1 MRKILAFVFAFT
13 LLCSQVVYAFPATS
27 GNASYYTAT
36 SGNADYLDDDR
47 LLTDTYSSIMKINNT
62 VNRSSVRA
70 VLEYYDMSGV
80 IHHLYHTVDSSGYFK
95 MQRPSDF
102 ASLNGISFVILQKGL
117 PYSGKYRMQVDF
129 ATNFGIQWNNHGNIW
144 MNRQDPNISHEATV
158 TPFTLSQSSGD
169 FYFSTTLEF
178 GSLDGL
184 SFIVTTPD
192 LFSFPFDG
200 KIDIQLDRLQSNAQV
215 DGVSPG
221 AGSASQDIQQDI
233 QNSTSQMADNTS
245 QLVAGQNEIVQS
257 LKDIVQTI
265 SYQLEAFWL
274 QLAHE
279 FTNLYNKMNEQHAEI
294 MQAIQDGLNVTINNQ
309 FDELIENDNKN
320 HQEQIQ
326 NDNQN
331 TDKITNG
338 YDNSSLNQSNQNL
351 SDALNEYQSKEDE
364 LLGQTTDKIENFQ
377 FDNPFIKFVAP
388 LQDVAY
394 MLNGIYISLG
404 SFNIPIGFSLTLTIA
419 LLCIGWYRFRGGG

>member
-1 MRKILAFVFAFT
+1 MRKLLAFVFAFT
-13 LLCSQVVYAFPATS
+13 LLCSQVVFAMPATP
-27 GNASYYTAT
+27 
-36 SGNADYLDDDR
+36 GNADYDNEFFDNKISVDGVTSSTVD
-47 LLTDTYSSIMKINNT
+47 LTN
-62 VNRSSVRA
+62 VSVSLR
-70 VLEYYDMSGV
+70 YYDMNNVLHEVQNQNLSK
-80 IHHLYHTVDSSGYFK
+80 DGYFSFS
-95 MQRPSDF
+95 RPSDF
-102 ASLNGISFVILQKGL
+102 ASAYDVAFYFQDVLPPSAKYNIRFSFGSNTGGFS
-117 PYSGKYRMQVDF
+117 YSDCYFYSNYFINNAEMKEN
-129 ATNFGIQWNNHGNIW
+129 TIPITIQQN
-144 MNRQDPNISHEATV
+144 
-158 TPFTLSQSSGD
+158 SGD
-169 FYFSTTLEF
+169 FSGGFNLDIGKVRNTVLSIRFKNGYLPFPYGGYFNLYFRQLSSSAPVDNQTAG
-178 GSLDGL
+178 GSYGSGDAAND
-184 SFIVTTPD
+184 TA
-192 LFSFPFDG
+192 
-200 KIDIQLDRLQSNAQV
+200 SNTGQ
-215 DGVSPG
+215 
-221 AGSASQDIQQDI
+221 I
-233 QNSTSQMADNTS
+233 ADNTS
-245 QLVAGQNEIVQS
+245 QLVDGQNQIVQS

-294 MQAIQDGLNVTINNQ
+294 MQAIQDGFNVTINNQ

-320 HQEQIQ
+320 HQEQIR

-377 FDNPFIKFVAP
+377 FDNPFTKFIAP

>member
-1 MRKILAFVFAFT
+1 MRKLLAFVFAFT
-13 LLCSQVVYAFPATS
+13 LLCSQVVFAMP
-27 GNASYYTAT
+27 AT
-36 SGNADYLDDDR
+36 SGNADYIVDENE
-47 LLTDTYSSIMKINNT
+47 LLSSAPQVGYIPKFSNT
-62 VNRSSVRA
+62 VDLTGVKVILN
-70 VLEYYDMSGV
+70 YYDMSSV
-80 IHHLYHTVDSSGYFK
+80 LRNVSSVCDSSGHFSIS
-95 MQRPSDF
+95 RPDDF
-102 ASLNGISFVILQKGL
+102 AKFERISITLDTRAF
-117 PYSGKYRMQVDF
+117 PSSGKYKVQCLLNPEGG
-129 ATNFGIQWNNHGNIW
+129 ATNAYNTPSISFGRKKNNVEWIW
-144 MNRQDPNISHEATV
+144 EYNTPKTFTV
-158 TPFTLSQSSGD
+158 NYSQA
-169 FYFSTTLEF
+169 YWESTVQLGSFKLMEF
-178 GSLDGL
+178 IAYANDWG
-184 SFIVTTPD
+184 
-192 LFSFPFDG
+192 FSFNG
-200 KIDIQLDRLQSNAQV
+200 HVKIAFTEILDNDVPPDIS
-215 DGVSPG
+215 SPG
-221 AGSASQDIQQDI
+221 SGSASQDIQQGI
-233 QNSTSQMADNTS
+233 QDNTGEIAGNTS
-245 QLVAGQNEIVQS
+245 QLVDGQNQIVES

-377 FDNPFIKFVAP
+377 FDNPFTKFIAP

-394 MLNGIYISLG
+394 MLNGIYVSLG

>member
-1 MRKILAFVFAFT
+1 MRKLLAFVFAFT
-13 LLCSQVVYAFPATS
+13 LLCSQVVFAMP
-27 GNASYYTAT
+27 AT
-36 SGNADYLDDDR
+36 SGNADYIVDENE
-47 LLTDTYSSIMKINNT
+47 LLSSAPQVGYIPDFSNT
-62 VNRSSVRA
+62 VDLTHVSVA
-70 VLEYYDMSGV
+70 VKYYDMSNTV
-80 IHHLYHTVDSSGYFK
+80 HTKRVFLDSSGHFS
-95 MQRPSDF
+95 MERPSDF
-102 ASLNGISFVILQKGL
+102 ARFIALYVDLHEGSY
-117 PYSGKYRMQVDF
+117 PASGKYKVQCLINPEGGASNSYDVFRIGFGRKRKNTEWIWEYDSSVKHVMNYSQVYFESVVQLGSFNVMEFICQGSDF
-129 ATNFGIQWNNHGNIW
+129 GFGFNGHVKIAFTEILDN
-144 MNRQDPNISHEATV
+144 DVPPDIS
-158 TPFTLSQSSGD
+158 
-169 FYFSTTLEF
+169 
-178 GSLDGL
+178 
-184 SFIVTTPD
+184 
-192 LFSFPFDG
+192 
-200 KIDIQLDRLQSNAQV
+200 
-215 DGVSPG
+215 SPG
-221 AGSASQDIQQDI
+221 SGSASQDIQQGI
-233 QNSTSQMADNTS
+233 QDNTGEIAGNTS
-245 QLVAGQNEIVQS
+245 QLVDGQNQIVES

-309 FDELIENDNKN
+309 FDELIVNDNKN

-377 FDNPFIKFVAP
+377 FDNPFTKFIAP

-394 MLNGIYISLG
+394 MLNGIYVSLG